1 MLCLG
6 RPTPQLCSEVLK
18 VHIQWVSYVDV
29 VIGLHNASQK
39 RIESH
44 WFSFHEYE
52 DFIFL
57 FESRGI
63 YNDLS
68 SSASSLSIVL

>member
-1 MLCLG
+1 MSHS
-6 RPTPQLCSEVLK
+6 QLYSEVLE
-18 VHIQWVSYVDV
+18 VYIWWVSYVFV

-44 WFSFHEYE
+44 WLSFHGCE

-57 FESRGI
+57 FDSRGI

>member
-1 MLCLG
+1 MFCFG
-6 RPTPQLCSEVLK
+6 RPTPQLYSEVLK
-18 VHIQWVSYVDV
+18 VRIQWVSHVDM

-39 RIESH
+39 RIESR
-44 WFSFHEYE
+44 WFSFHGCE

-57 FESRGI
+57 FDSRGI
-63 YNDLS
+63 YNDLI